1 MKMLHWRILL
11 AALIMAFALGLTA
24 PLTGLTSGVAFADP
38 DDPYTR
44 EDPDDP

>member
-38 DDPYTR
+38 DDPYTP
-44 EDPDDP
+44 EDPDDL